1 MLKKI
6 KLKDLVPFDKNPRIN
21 DKAVD
26 RVLESLKANGYV
38 SPIVVNEIGHPFKEH
53 VIAAGHTRWKALDKF
68 GSKEVEV
75 FVYKFDS
82 EKHFVRYNI
91 EDNKTAEFAEWDETV
106 LAELSAEFDI
116 DLDAMEFEFD
126 VEEEPNEGLTDED
139 EVPEVPE
146 EPVAKLGQVWKLG
159 EHRLMCG
166 DSTDKATV
174 AALMD
179 GEEADLVF
187 TDPPY
192 NIETKGGC
200 KGSIG
205 NGLKKQGEDISF
217 IADFEPSKFLECLPS
232 VFSKKM
238 NAYIFCNK
246 QLLPDYLNW
255 ANDKGYSFNVLIWKK
270 PTAIPIGDS
279 HRPDIEYILLF
290 RKSAIW
296 NNGLKNVNYSRC
308 LEFGREKGLHPTMK
322 PIELIENEVYISSKV
337 GSLVM
342 DFFGGSGSTLIAC
355 EKTKRKCR
363 MMELDPKY
371 CDVIIKRWQSF
382 TGQKAI
388 LCDNGKTFDE
398 MNNA

>member
-126 VEEEPNEGLTDED
+126 VEEEPAEGLTDED

-174 AALMD
+174 EALMD
-179 GEEADLVF
+179 GEKIDLLL

-192 NIETKGGC
+192 GIDYGGMLKGKGDGKGGADKNGWKSHDAPEWDRVRPEPAVFDC
-200 KGSIG
+200 MLTLATNSIIWGGNYFADIIPATMGWLIWDKGQRGFS
-205 NGLKKQGEDISF
+205 LADGEMAWTSF
-217 IADFEPSKFLECLPS
+217 NNALRIKSYARATANKEEKHHPTQKPVEIMEWCVKYADRH
-232 VFSKKM
+232 SKK
-238 NAYIFCNK
+238 
-246 QLLPDYLNW
+246 
-255 ANDKGYSFNVLIWKK
+255 
-270 PTAIPIGDS
+270 
-279 HRPDIEYILLF
+279 
-290 RKSAIW
+290 
-296 NNGLKNVNYSRC
+296 
-308 LEFGREKGLHPTMK
+308 
-322 PIELIENEVYISSKV
+322 EVVTI
-337 GSLVM
+337 M
-342 DFFGGSGSTLIAC
+342 DVYTGSGTTLLTC
-355 EKTKRKCR
+355 EKMKRKAFCI
-363 MMELDPKY
+363 ELDPKY
-371 CDVIIKRWQSF
+371 CDVIIKRWEDF
-382 TGQKAI
+382 TGNKAELI
-388 LCDNGKTFDE
+388 
-398 MNNA
+398 NA

>member
-38 SPIVVNEIGHPFKEH
+38 SPIVVNEIGYPFKEH

-126 VEEEPNEGLTDED
+126 VEEEPAEGLTDED
-139 EVPEVPE
+139 EVPDVPDV
-146 EPVAKLGQVWKLG
+146 PVAKLGQIWKLG

-174 AALMD
+174 EALMD
-179 GEEADLVF
+179 GEKIDLLL

-192 NIETKGGC
+192 GIDYGGMLKGKGDGKGGADKNGWKSHDAPEWDRVRPEPAVFDC
-200 KGSIG
+200 MLTLATNSIIWGGNYFADIIPATMGWLIWDKGQRGFS
-205 NGLKKQGEDISF
+205 LADGEMAWTSF
-217 IADFEPSKFLECLPS
+217 NNALRIKSYARATANKEEKHHPTQKPVEIMEWCVKYADRH
-232 VFSKKM
+232 SKK
-238 NAYIFCNK
+238 
-246 QLLPDYLNW
+246 
-255 ANDKGYSFNVLIWKK
+255 
-270 PTAIPIGDS
+270 
-279 HRPDIEYILLF
+279 
-290 RKSAIW
+290 
-296 NNGLKNVNYSRC
+296 
-308 LEFGREKGLHPTMK
+308 
-322 PIELIENEVYISSKV
+322 EVVTI
-337 GSLVM
+337 M
-342 DFFGGSGSTLIAC
+342 DVYTGSGTTLLTC
-355 EKTKRKCR
+355 EKMKRKAFCI
-363 MMELDPKY
+363 ELDPKY
-371 CDVIIKRWQSF
+371 CDVIIKRWEDF
-382 TGQKAI
+382 TGLKSELI
-388 LCDNGKTFDE
+388 
-398 MNNA
+398 NA

>member
-126 VEEEPNEGLTDED
+126 VEEEPAEGLTDED
-139 EVPEVPE
+139 EVPDVPDV
-146 EPVAKLGQVWKLG
+146 PVAKLGQIWKLG

-174 AALMD
+174 EALMD
-179 GEEADLVF
+179 GEKIDLLL

-192 NIETKGGC
+192 GIDYGGMLKGKGDGKGGADKNGWKSHDAPEWDRVRPEPAVFDC
-200 KGSIG
+200 MLTLATNSIIWGGNYFADIIPATMGWLIWDKGQRGFS
-205 NGLKKQGEDISF
+205 LADGEMAWTSF
-217 IADFEPSKFLECLPS
+217 NNALRIKSYARATANKEEKHHPTQKPVEIMEWCVKYADRH
-232 VFSKKM
+232 SKK
-238 NAYIFCNK
+238 
-246 QLLPDYLNW
+246 
-255 ANDKGYSFNVLIWKK
+255 
-270 PTAIPIGDS
+270 
-279 HRPDIEYILLF
+279 
-290 RKSAIW
+290 
-296 NNGLKNVNYSRC
+296 
-308 LEFGREKGLHPTMK
+308 
-322 PIELIENEVYISSKV
+322 EVVTI
-337 GSLVM
+337 M
-342 DFFGGSGSTLIAC
+342 DVYTGSGTTLLTC
-355 EKTKRKCR
+355 EKMKRKAFCI
-363 MMELDPKY
+363 ELDPKY
-371 CDVIIKRWQSF
+371 CDVIIKRWEDF
-382 TGQKAI
+382 TGLKSELI
-388 LCDNGKTFDE
+388 
-398 MNNA
+398 NA